1 MLIIWTS
8 GLSVC
13 LFVCLSYYENGKK
26 SHGNQLELKSCEF
39 FFMLKKMVFF
49 KISTSLIASIIIL
62 ILRKKNNKKIV
73 SK

>member
-39 FFMLKKMVFF
+39 FLCWKR
-49 KISTSLIASIIIL
+49 SLIASIIIL